1 MAGEKP
7 SATTSDHLFSI
18 LDPKSLILS
27 QFRDTKNP
35 NFLHLTTDNFIMER
49 GPRYKAY
56 ADLRESKI
64 RLKSMASSPQRPP
77 KDHRSGNISTTPES
91 QLKAPA
97 KRRKGSSILTQSV
110 PDFSSALRKENRK
123 PALPPVAEK
132 SATPPAKS
140 SSRLYEINAKLIGS
154 KSSVSGE
161 KSGRG
166 MLTARKS
173 YANMDELKKFSL
185 AAANAING
193 ENKGGRITGNRG
205 GGRTTVLGSRQF
217 N

>member
-1 MAGEKP
+1 MAGAKP
-7 SATTSDHLFSI
+7 SATTISDHPSSF
-18 LDPKSLILS
+18 LS
-27 QFRDTKNP
+27 QNP
-35 NFLHLTTDNFIMER
+35 NFFQLTTDVFIMER

-56 ADLRESKI
+56 ADLRESKL
-64 RLKSMASSPQRPP
+64 RLKSMANPPPLPP
-77 KDHRSGNISTTPES
+77 KDHRSANNSTPPDF
-91 QLKAPA
+91 QPKLPA
-97 KRRKGSSILTQSV
+97 HRRKGSSVLTQSV
-110 PDFSSALRKENRK
+110 PDFSSALRKENRR

-140 SSRLYEINAKLIGS
+140 SSRLYEINARLMGS

-161 KSGRG
+161 KKGGG

-193 ENKGGRITGNRG
+193 ENGGGRITRNRGG
-205 GGRTTVLGSRQF
+205 GGRTTVLGCRQYY
-217 N
+217 

>member
-1 MAGEKP
+1 MAGAKS
-7 SATTSDHLFSI
+7 SAATAGHLFSI

-27 QFRDTKNP
+27 QFTDTKNP

-56 ADLRESKI
+56 ADLRESKL
-64 RLKSMASSPQRPP
+64 RLKAMANSPQLPP
-77 KDHRSGNISTTPES
+77 KDHRSTNNSTTPET

-140 SSRLYEINAKLIGS
+140 SSRLYEINARLIGS

-161 KSGRG
+161 KRSGG
-166 MLTARKS
+166 LLTARKS
-173 YANMDELKKFSL
+173 YANMDELKKFSM

-205 GGRTTVLGSRQF
+205 GGRTTVLGSRQYY
-217 N
+217 